1 MSYIKHKSDESLED
15 YLETI
20 LFLQKKMD
28 NVRSID
34 IATEMGFTK
43 PSVSVA
49 MKNLRELGYITMA
62 TKGYITL
69 TESGMQRAEDVLERH
84 TLLTNW
90 LISIGVDEMI
100 AREDAC
106 RMEHDISAETFAA
119 IKSYIGKQSDNGK

>member
-62 TKGYITL
+62 SNGYITL
-69 TESGMQRAEDVLERH
+69 TESGLQRAEDVLERH
-84 TLLTNW
+84 TFLSNW
-90 LISIGVDEMI
+90 LIGLGVTEEI

-119 IKSYIGKQSDNGK
+119 IKAYINKESDKHK